1 MRRWQAAIGTVVF
14 FVVAPGTVAGLIP
27 WWISGWTVRASTS
40 ALQRAG
46 VVAGCLIIL
55 AGVAVLVR
63 NFIRFVAEGGGT
75 PAPPAPTDRLVI
87 GGDYRYVRNPMYVA
101 VVGIVLGQA
110 LLFGSVAL
118 LLYGLVVWATTAAF
132 VRWYEE
138 PALRDRY
145 GAPYQEYCANVR
157 AWLPRRTP
165 WQAR

>member
-1 MRRWQAAIGTVVF
+1 MRRWQAATGTVGF
-14 FVVAPGTVAGLIP
+14 FIIAPGTVAGLIP
-27 WWISGWTVRASTS
+27 WLISGWTVGMPTS
-40 ALQRAG
+40 ALVLAG
-46 VVAGCLIIL
+46 IVLGGLIIV

-75 PAPPAPTDRLVI
+75 PAPPAPTDRLVV

-110 LLFGSVAL
+110 LLFGSVGL
-118 LLYGLVVWATTAAF
+118 LLYGTVVWATTAAF

-138 PALRDRY
+138 PALIDRY
-145 GAPYQEYCANVR
+145 GSSYQEYCAHVR

-165 WQAR
+165 WRA

>member
-165 WQAR
+165 WRAR